1 MRPSNDRGSMAT
13 LIQKLRLLQGLLTGK
28 AAFTGPFYIA
38 VDVTRR
44 CNLRCIGCRYHSPAV
59 YRPSPGNQNITDISW
74 EMFSELCE
82 ELHSWNTRTLF
93 LMGEGEPLL
102 HHWISDFISLAK
114 EKGMHVT
121 LITNGTLL
129 DERRIESFFGA
140 GLDVL
145 QVSLWACSPEDYE
158 RQYPGSDPANFQKV
172 IDSIRTLCRLKKERA
187 KTRPL
192 VRLHHPINRFNFRK
206 ISKMA
211 DLALSTGCDGISFS
225 PLLSTQG
232 QLQEYVLSSGEKK
245 ELLRSLKTLAERLR
259 PLPIE
264 HNIARTM
271 LRYDSYVESGKKMP
285 CYAGWFHSHVR
296 VDGTVIPCSPCNLIM
311 GSLAEKSFGEIWN
324 GTAYRA
330 FRRQAMTAEGL
341 SNLAG
346 SCDCEYCC
354 YAEDNLR
361 VHRLFKPLAPLLF
374 SRGPY
379 AP

>member
-1 MRPSNDRGSMAT
+1 MQPPNDRDPMAT
-13 LIQKLRLLQGLLTGK
+13 LIQKLRFFQGLLTGK
-28 AAFTGPFYIA
+28 SAFTGPFFLS

-44 CNLRCIGCRYHSPAV
+44 CNLRCIGCRFHSPV
-59 YRPSPGNQNITDISW
+59 VHRPAPGDQNITDMSL
-74 EMFSELCE
+74 EMFAELCE
-82 ELHSWNTRTLF
+82 ELRSWNTRTLF
-93 LMGEGEPLL
+93 LTGEGEPLL
-102 HHWISDFISLAK
+102 HHCISDFISLAK

-129 DERRIESFFGA
+129 DQRRIESLFDA
-140 GLDVL
+140 GLDLL

-172 IDSIRTLCRLKKERA
+172 IDSIRTLCRLKKEKA

-192 VRLHHPINRFNFRK
+192 VRLYHPINRLNFRK

-211 DLALSTGCDGISFS
+211 DLALSTGCDEIAFS

-232 QLQEYVLSSGEKK
+232 QLQEYVLSAAEKE
-245 ELLRSLKTLAERLR
+245 ELLCSLKTLAERLR

-264 HNIARTM
+264 HNIGCAL
-271 LRYDSYVESGKKMP
+271 LRYDSYAESGKKAP
-285 CYAGWFHSHVR
+285 CYAGWFFSHVT
-296 VDGTVIPCSPCNLIM
+296 VDGTVLPCGPCNISM

-324 GTAYRA
+324 GAAYRA

-346 SCDCEYCC
+346 SCDCEHCC

-361 VHRLFKPLAPLLF
+361 VHKLFKPLASLLF
-374 SRGPY
+374 SR
-379 AP
+379 

>member
-1 MRPSNDRGSMAT
+1 MAT
-13 LIQKLRLLQGLLTGK
+13 ILQKLRLLQGLLAGK
-28 AAFTGPFYIA
+28 AAFTGPFHVG

-44 CNLRCIGCRYHSPAV
+44 CNLRCLGCRHHSPVAH
-59 YRPSPGNQNITDISW
+59 RPSPGNQNIADMSW

-82 ELHSWNTRTLF
+82 ELRAWNTRTLF
-93 LMGEGEPLL
+93 LLGEGEPLF
-102 HHWISDFISLAK
+102 HHLISDFIALAK
-114 EKGMHVT
+114 ENGMHV
-121 LITNGTLL
+121 LLLTNGTLL
-129 DERRIESFFGA
+129 DERRIESFFDA

-158 RQYPGSDPANFQKV
+158 RQYPGSDSANFQKV
-172 IDSIRTLCRLKKERA
+172 IDSIMTLCRLRKERA

-192 VRLHHPINRFNFRK
+192 VRLHHPINRLNFRN
-206 ISKMA
+206 ISKIA

-232 QLQEYVLSSGEKK
+232 QLQEYVLSSCEKE
-245 ELLRSLKTLAERLR
+245 ELLCSLKTLAERLR

-264 HNIARTM
+264 HNIARTL
-271 LRYDSYVESGKKMP
+271 LRYDSCVESGVKMP
-285 CYAGWFHSHVR
+285 CYAGWFHSRVR
-296 VDGTVIPCSPCNLIM
+296 VDGTVIPCGPCNIGM

-324 GTAYRA
+324 GAAYRA

-346 SCDCEYCC
+346 SCDCEHCC

-361 VHRLFKPLAPLLF
+361 VHKLFKPLAPLRF
-374 SRGPY
+374 SRGPT